1 MPGMCAEDCNLQV
14 AINESCVLER
24 HSWNRKTFFF
34 FLGSSNVLIRTYFL
48 TEIFVFILTISGS
61 ARHGI
66 SSAPHSRDG
75 GQQVGF
81 GGTKTGLEGAC
92 KMAYCICLTFWWK
105 ILEG

>member
-1 MPGMCAEDCNLQV
+1 MCLGKAF
-14 AINESCVLER
+14 LEQE
-24 HSWNRKTFFF
+24 NFFF

-66 SSAPHSRDG
+66 SSAPRSRDG

-92 KMAYCICLTFWWK
+92 KMA
-105 ILEG
+105 